1 MTPDKVEAAL
11 DVAEDIVHRLDG
23 WDRAYPVSMFSEV
36 TEAEREWLHTTRRG
50 LLDRISAGMGRHIAG
65 CIRGDIAKLRE
76 ALSVLTEALAER
88 GWRPIESAPRDG
100 TYVLLTDNRCNPCH
114 LIARWKFDRWWG
126 QATPSG
132 KSIIWTDATHWQ
144 PLPEP
149 PHDR

>member
-11 DVAEDIVHRLDG
+11 AVLRSVANARKWWLTDWTDG
-23 WDRAYPVSMFSEV
+23 GGNDSPKSALSNF
-36 TEAEREWLHTTRRG
+36 TEASNG
-50 LLDRISAGMGRHIAG
+50 ID
-65 CIRGDIAKLRE
+65 E

-132 KSIIWTDATHWQ
+132 KSIIWTDATHWR